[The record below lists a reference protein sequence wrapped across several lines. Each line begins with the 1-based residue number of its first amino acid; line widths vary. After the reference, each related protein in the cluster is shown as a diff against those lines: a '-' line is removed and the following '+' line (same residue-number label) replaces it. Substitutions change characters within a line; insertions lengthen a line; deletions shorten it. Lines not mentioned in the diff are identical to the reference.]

1 MEATAHPQDGGER
14 IVSDDVIEPSRAG
27 AHEERERAELED
39 RSELVVI
46 DPSRAPA
53 RDLHETW
60 REDATKTVGQLVAE
74 GVDRKE
80 AQRRIRWARRQAKR
94 MAEAVAFAE
103 ALTAK
108 RAARRRPEPGRTPS
122 LQTTTENDSKGVS

>member
-1 MEATAHPQDGGER
+1 MSEE
-14 IVSDDVIEPSRAG
+14 IIEPSRSHAR
-27 AHEERERAELED
+27 EERHD
-39 RSELVVI
+39 QGDLVVI

-80 AQRRIRWARRQAKR
+80 AQRRIRWARRQEKR

-108 RAARRRPEPGRTPS
+108 RAARRRPESGRTPLLETRTS
-122 LQTTTENDSKGVS
+122 STDTTPEEAQQ

>member
-1 MEATAHPQDGGER
+1 MNEHEQADHPE
-14 IVSDDVIEPSRAG
+14 DV
-27 AHEERERAELED
+27 
-39 RSELVVI
+39 VVT
-46 DPSRAPA
+46 DPLRAPA

-60 REDATKTVGQLVAE
+60 REDAAKTVGQLVAE

-108 RAARRRPEPGRTPS
+108 RAARRRPEPGRTP
-122 LQTTTENDSKGVS
+122 LLETTTDSDSEGVNP